1 MRSPRRQRGS
11 YSGSM
16 AEIPEVDIAPL
27 LSGDDG
33 AAQQVGRQIDAAC
46 TEMGFFYLVGHRVDP
61 DLVSDLDLLARQF
74 FARSPSEKDEIAMAR
89 AGRTWRGWFPIGA
102 ELTSGIPDL
111 KEGIYFGS
119 ELGTDHP
126 RVIAQTPMHGANL
139 FPAEPEELGP
149 VVLEYIDQM
158 TLLAQS
164 VLSGISMGLGLSRTW
179 FSDNLTGDPLVLFRI
194 FRYPPVPEPHSPEPH
209 SPEGELPAP
218 AEKHEEGWSVG
229 EHTDYG
235 LLTIVAQDDSGG
247 LQIETPE
254 GWIDVPP
261 RPGAFVCNLGDML
274 ERLTGGRYRSTPH
287 RVRNT
292 GTGDRLSFPFFLDPS
307 WDATVD
313 SLPIVQRPS
322 EEEARSRWDHTSV
335 HGFEGTYG
343 DYILAKV
350 GKVFPDLAAREI

>member
-322 EEEARSRWDHTSV
+322 EEEARRRWDHTSV